1 MLRAAE
7 LSEELRENEQSMTL
21 AVETANFGIWIRDL
35 SPSGSVCSK
44 AAEKAITNALRRDR
58 REPLAALGEYVPAAA
73 TAAQQ
78 LPHDPED
85 NSARRDS
92 NFALGRKTRGD
103 YHETFSM
110 AHVYYGVTAL
120 ARFDARR
127 CVLWFEDPLNTETVR
142 FGGRSFPLAAYFSVP
157 LAVMLA
163 SVNVDA
169 MKLTRIPNSVDT
181 L

>member
-1 MLRAAE
+1 MNQPSFFSRSPPPSPSPAARNTRRSRRNVRA
-7 LSEELRENEQSMTL
+7 LCRT
-21 AVETANFGIWIRDL
+21 T
-35 SPSGSVCSK
+35 SGSVCSK